1 MRLELHEQLYEHFKA
16 AHTLELER
24 IDKIRDRVS
33 FVVGFLTLLGGV
45 IGTFVTSFPHAW
57 HCGRTLLFYVPLAV
71 SISLFSW
78 AASLVLWVVGGKY
91 LYEAM
96 PDNPEIIQYAEGL
109 STWADSAA
117 VTEADL
123 VREFKKDLAL
133 AYSKASQHNYT
144 INRRR
149 ADRLGYA
156 TRLVVFTF
164 LPVALML
171 PSFLYESS
179 QKPDKPTQVQIVSSP
194 TKPTE
199 PAKLL
204 PMSTPT
210 NSGKAQEQAKP
221 AQQAPAQQQS
231 TGTAKPTAARP
242 SFPQN
247 NLVTEAVS
255 KMETKKAK

>member
-16 AHTLELER
+16 AHSLELER

-57 HCGRTLLFYVPLAV
+57 HCGRTLLFYVPLAG
-71 SISLFSW
+71 SIFLFSW

-96 PDNPEIIQYAEGL
+96 PDNPDIINYAEGL
-109 STWADSAA
+109 SAWADDSA
-117 VTEADL
+117 VNETDL
-123 VREFKKDLAL
+123 VREFKKDIAL
-133 AYSKASQHNYT
+133 AYSKASQHNYA
-144 INRRR
+144 INRKR
-149 ADRLGYA
+149 ADRLGFA

-179 QKPDKPTQVQIVSSP
+179 QRPDKPTQVQIVTSP
-194 TKPTE
+194 PKSIE
-199 PAKLL
+199 PAKQL
-204 PMSTPT
+204 PMKTPT
-210 NSGKAQEQAKP
+210 DSGKAQEQSKP
-221 AQQAPAQQQS
+221 AQQQG
-231 TGTAKPTAARP
+231 TGAAKPTAARP

-247 NLVTEAVS
+247 NLVSEAVS
-255 KMETKKAK
+255 KMETRKAK